1 MDNPAEKTLSY
12 IYDLISEGIWDWNLL
27 TGRIDRH
34 AAWLTML
41 GYADSE
47 FQNNITSW
55 QNFIHPDDR
64 AKTLQSLDDYLSA
77 KTSVYKI
84 RYRCKKSDG
93 SFLWI
98 EDSGAVV
105 EHTSDGKPARMMGV
119 YTDINDKWNLE
130 QLVAKRTKEL
140 ELINKTLEQKL
151 KQVEHNASFDIVTGI
166 FNRRVFES
174 RLKQEIGRAARYDY
188 ALSIILLDID
198 KFKSFNDNYGHSVG
212 DEILRKLANLLSE
225 NVRNYDIVAR
235 WGGEEF
241 AIILPNT
248 TKTQA
253 AIKAEKLRTLIV
265 NNLKHDNQTL
275 TCSFGVSTLEPSDN
289 SNSIFI
295 RADKALYLA
304 KDNNRNNVKVI

>member
-1 MDNPAEKTLSY
+1 VDNSAEKTLSY
-12 IYDLISEGIWDWNLL
+12 LYDLVSEGIWDWNLI
-27 TGRIDRH
+27 TGRIDRY

-41 GYADSE
+41 GYAGDE
-47 FQNNITSW
+47 FQNTIESW
-55 QNFIHPDDR
+55 ENVIHPEDR
-64 AKTLQSLDDYLSA
+64 AKSLQSLNDYLTGNISE
-77 KTSVYKI
+77 YKI
-84 RYRCKKSDG
+84 QYRCLKADG
-93 SFLWI
+93 SYLWI
-98 EDSGAVV
+98 EDSGAIV
-105 EHTSDGKPARMMGV
+105 EYSEDAKPTRMMGV

-140 ELINKTLEQKL
+140 ELINETLAQKL

-174 RLKQEIGRAARYDY
+174 RLNQEIGRASRYDY

-198 KFKSFNDNYGHSVG
+198 KFKSFNDSYGHSVG
-212 DEILRKLANLLSE
+212 DDILRKLADLLSK
-225 NVRNYDIVAR
+225 NIRNYDVVAR

-248 TKTQA
+248 AKVQA
-253 AIKAEKLRTLIV
+253 AIKAERLRTLIFD
-265 NNLKHDNQTL
+265 NLKHDNQAL
-275 TCSFGVSTLEPSDN
+275 TCSFGVTSLEDNDN

-304 KDNNRNNVKVI
+304 KNNNRNNVKTL